1 MWYKMFVAEQML
13 RAGSKKA
20 ADTASKAVQDAKAL
34 YDSKKQQKED
44 TERLVQ
50 EYQQMLQ
57 QAAQE
62 DYACRQLLEHEYR
75 YFESLVQDL
84 EKTLFSAYQG
94 ICEYADAE
102 YIACHGD
109 VQQLELPSRQMSLLS
124 DGDFAMLKALGVG
137 VSTGV
142 GVAGLTA
149 ALGTAG
155 TGAAISSLHGAAFMS
170 ALLAKLGGGTLAAG
184 GLGIAGGMAALVGLV
199 ALPASAAL
207 VYQLNK
213 KLDSSYQNALEN
225 HRKAQ
230 DILQQVETGKAMVE
244 NISRDLRQLSL
255 AISSFSQFFHDM
267 LNMGAVSMGM
277 GRTQEFQPLLN
288 DGAAVLWGYMGLSPV
303 KDDVYNEAFSKELT
317 ELNKLAEKCRH
328 GFYEYFMHLSPQEQS
343 SMENSRQD
351 DFVIRLQ
358 QAESELKVSFGTGW
372 KHLENSSRRSLTT
385 GMAVYQ
391 QLAATRQHLDY
402 AGVCTMVSSVLEK
415 ELKRRLFQDFC
426 RYVEDKYPFA
436 TNAGHWPAFLCRWQ
450 NGCPVEII
458 PDKQITLGSI
468 PYLCNVKQKTG
479 MNPEKMAL
487 NMRWLSAYGRERLF
501 RSALS
506 DDEVKGLFDF
516 IGRFAQYVADTWR
529 NNAAHQG
536 NVGYTRARDC
546 LAFVL
551 EGKQSFPWL
560 MAQFK
565 G

>member
-1 MWYKMFVAEQML
+1 MFVAEQML

-20 ADTASKAVQDAKAL
+20 ADTASKAVQDAKDL

-75 YFESLVQDL
+75 YFESLVQNL

-124 DGDFAMLKALGVG
+124 DGDFAMLKALGLG

-184 GLGIAGGMAALVGLV
+184 GLGIAGGMAALAGLV

-225 HRKAQ
+225 HKKAQ

-267 LNMGAVSMGM
+267 LNMGAVAMGM
-277 GRTQEFQPLLN
+277 GLTQEFQPLLN
-288 DGAAVLWGYMGLSPV
+288 DAAAVLWGYIGLSPV
-303 KDDVYNEAFSKELT
+303 KDKAYNENFAQELAD
-317 ELNKLAEKCRH
+317 LNKLAEKCRH
-328 GFYEYFMHLSPQEQS
+328 GFYEYFMQLSSQEQS

-351 DFVIRLQ
+351 DFIIRLQ
-358 QAESELKVSFGTGW
+358 QAEGELQESFGTGW
-372 KHLENSSRRSLTT
+372 KHLEDSSRRSLTT
-385 GMAVYQ
+385 GMAFYL

-402 AGVCTMVSSVLEK
+402 SGVCLMVSRALEI
-415 ELKRRLFQDFC
+415 ELKRRLFQEFC
-426 RYVEDKYPFA
+426 EYVERRYPFA
-436 TNAGHWPAFLCRWQ
+436 TNPGQWPALLCQWE
-450 NGCPVEII
+450 NGSPMGII
-458 PDKQITLGSI
+458 PANKITLGSI
-468 PYLCNVKQKTG
+468 PYLCNVKQRYGIKPG
-479 MNPEKMAL
+479 EAAL
-487 NMRWLSAYGRERLF
+487 NMKWLSEYGREKLF
-501 RSALS
+501 RATLA
-506 DDEVKGLFDF
+506 DEEVKSLWAF
-516 IGRFAQYVADTWR
+516 IGSFAQHVADTWR
-529 NNAAHQG
+529 NPAAHQG
-536 NVGYTRARDC
+536 NLGYARAREC

-551 EGKQSFPWL
+551 EGKQSLPWL
-560 MAQFK
+560 MAQFRC
-565 G
+565 